1 MISRNRFAIAML
13 ATIAAALVIS
23 NNAMAYIGP
32 GSGLE
37 FIGYGLG
44 LVIMLGAAFLSAIM
58 WPVYV
63 VWHKVR
69 GKKPQA
75 SADQPAAPTAPV
87 ESAPLTPP
95 PAPTNEQATPSA
107 EPIS

>member
-1 MISRNRFAIAML
+1 MIPRNRFAIAML

-23 NNAMAYIGP
+23 NNAQAYIGP

-58 WPVYV
+58 WPVYI
-63 VWHKVR
+63 VWHKIR

-75 SADQPAAPTAPV
+75 SADQPAAATAPV
-87 ESAPLTPP
+87 ESPPQTSAQP
-95 PAPTNEQATPSA
+95 PANEQTSSA